1 MGQTN
6 IDEMLAQKAKLEM
19 RIRRARA
26 RELQQERQR
35 ETRRK
40 VLAGTYM
47 LSVAGN
53 DWKKIGRELE
63 ATNML
68 HEDDRALFGLGSAA
82 E

>member
-6 IDEMLAQKAKLEM
+6 IDEMVAQKAKLEA
-19 RIRRARA
+19 RIRQART

-40 VLAGTYM
+40 ILAGAYM

-53 DWKKIGRELE
+53 DWEKIGRELE

-68 HEDDRALFGLGSAA
+68 RENDRALFGLGTAA
-82 E
+82 G